1 VTTKTIA
8 KEPATQSM
16 ILYSVTKETIS
27 EMSAKYLPLTVA
39 GIEDKEGLKVVKAA
53 RLLCRGARVAI
64 EKTRKEAKEESLR
77 YGQKV
82 DAEAKRL
89 TSLIEPIELHLTNQ
103 EELVEREI
111 ARLAKEKEDAVFAA
125 RHAMIVEAGGAV
137 SEKFLRLM
145 KEDEFLA
152 ELARVKIETLN
163 RIEREAAEAIEK
175 KRLADEAEALR
186 LERAELARLRREQ
199 EELLAAE
206 RKKQDDAA
214 AAQRAEQRRIDR
226 EREAND
232 AERARLEA
240 AAAAQ
245 RAEQDRLS
253 REAASEVARLGA
265 IGADKLARQDIAA
278 CVDTVYAA
286 FSLPDDI
293 AGSVAQSEPETES
306 QSPLALELS
315 LLDLPNHWVIS
326 RSAAVDAI
334 RRLIEIGDVALNED
348 FRPCC
353 RHSGQPLGDTED
365 ESSI

>member
-1 VTTKTIA
+1 MTTKTIT

-39 GIEDKEGLKVVKAA
+39 GIEDKEGLKIVHAA
-53 RLLCRGARVAI
+53 RLLCRSARVAI

-163 RIEREAAEAIEK
+163 RIEREAAEKLERQ
-175 KRLADEAEALR
+175 RLADEAEALR
-186 LERAELARLRREQ
+186 VERAELARLRKE
-199 EELLAAE
+199 
-206 RKKQDDAA
+206 QDDEA
-214 AAQRAEQRRIDR
+214 AAQRAELRRIARAQAHESDR
-226 EREAND
+226 IREA
-232 AERARLEA
+232 EIELESKQESARREAKRLADEALTLKELELAGAYYPPLESISHEATVVRREVASCVETVA
-240 AAAAQ
+240 AAYSTPELVVYQ
-245 RAEQDRLS
+245 EVPVEDNVLIS
-253 REAASEVARLGA
+253 DASWARTGE
-265 IGADKLARQDIAA
+265 D
-278 CVDTVYAA
+278 
-286 FSLPDDI
+286 
-293 AGSVAQSEPETES
+293 
-306 QSPLALELS
+306 
-315 LLDLPNHWVIS
+315 WVIS